1 MLIRLTAAPAADGW
15 TEAVTAAFAEEWD
28 LPTIADLAN
37 VTVPLTV
44 GGNAELEQRH
54 GLVPEPGEVAVV
66 DLEVVMP
73 LPDAGA
79 GLDKAGLTPE
89 QRVLPDP
96 PKGKTRLE
104 AEIRLIESWMAQLEG
119 TRPDNTEMLAARKNY
134 MDMLQS
140 RRDLLQSLQ
149 RHRPA

>member
-1 MLIRLTAAPAADGW
+1 MQERRSAPES
-15 TEAVTAAFAEEWD
+15 TELSPD
-28 LPTIADLAN
+28 L
-37 VTVPLTV
+37 V
-44 GGNAELEQRH
+44 Q
-54 GLVPEPGEVAVV
+54 
-66 DLEVVMP
+66 
-73 LPDAGA
+73 
-79 GLDKAGLTPE
+79 
-89 QRVLPDP
+89 
-96 PKGKTRLE
+96 KGKTRLE

>member
-1 MLIRLTAAPAADGW
+1 MQDRRSAPDS
-15 TEAVTAAFAEEWD
+15 
-28 LPTIADLAN
+28 P
-37 VTVPLTV
+37 
-44 GGNAELEQRH
+44 ELSPE
-54 GLVPEPGEVAVV
+54 LV
-66 DLEVVMP
+66 
-73 LPDAGA
+73 
-79 GLDKAGLTPE
+79 
-89 QRVLPDP
+89 Q
-96 PKGKTRLE
+96 KGKTRLE

>member
-1 MLIRLTAAPAADGW
+1 MQERRNTP
-15 TEAVTAAFAEEWD
+15 ES
-28 LPTIADLAN
+28 
-37 VTVPLTV
+37 
-44 GGNAELEQRH
+44 AELSPE
-54 GLVPEPGEVAVV
+54 LV
-66 DLEVVMP
+66 
-73 LPDAGA
+73 
-79 GLDKAGLTPE
+79 
-89 QRVLPDP
+89 Q
-96 PKGKTRLE
+96 KGKNRLE

>member
-1 MLIRLTAAPAADGW
+1 MQERR
-15 TEAVTAAFAEEWD
+15 
-28 LPTIADLAN
+28 N
-37 VTVPLTV
+37 
-44 GGNAELEQRH
+44 
-54 GLVPEPGEVAVV
+54 
-66 DLEVVMP
+66 
-73 LPDAGA
+73 
-79 GLDKAGLTPE
+79 TPE
-89 QRVLPDP
+89 STELSPELVQ
-96 PKGKTRLE
+96 KGKNRLE

>member
-1 MLIRLTAAPAADGW
+1 MQERRSAPDS
-15 TEAVTAAFAEEWD
+15 TE
-28 LPTIADLAN
+28 LSP
-37 VTVPLTV
+37 
-44 GGNAELEQRH
+44 ELVQ
-54 GLVPEPGEVAVV
+54 
-66 DLEVVMP
+66 
-73 LPDAGA
+73 
-79 GLDKAGLTPE
+79 
-89 QRVLPDP
+89 
-96 PKGKTRLE
+96 KGKTRLE